1 MADAQFRL
9 AQLIEVGVGGVPLQF
24 LLARAADP
32 ARRLRIILFGRTAVA
47 ASLAVAGAR
56 SVLLPPGQRFAA
68 LDAAGVEGVVRLAE
82 GARAPRA
89 VAAYAAAD
97 GALAARLV
105 AETGAELLF
114 WPPDCVVPDG
124 FAERV
129 PDGTAEVLCLGRYR
143 LLTRR
148 GFEGLLEALL
158 VRVDAARRHAV
169 AAPVAVHGVDDMVL
183 AEGFWAAESDGT
195 ATWAWTGPQRT
206 ATVLLPP
213 LPPGRRRITLFFY
226 GAQLP
231 LSAEA
236 LRIAIDGQPAAAH
249 YVPAEAKIEC
259 DAPAAVP
266 GLCQVLQIRHARLA
280 ATSDGSRLIGVAL
293 HKVKCEAL

>member
-1 MADAQFRL
+1 MAEAHGRL
-9 AQLIEVGVGGVPLQF
+9 AQLIEVGAGGAPLQY

-32 ARRLRIILFGRTAVA
+32 ARRLRITLFGRTAIA
-47 ASLAVAGAR
+47 TSLAVAGAR
-56 SVLLPPGQRFAA
+56 SVLLPPGQRFAD
-68 LDAAGVEGVVRLAE
+68 LDADGVAGVVRLAE

-97 GALAARLV
+97 GALAARIA

-114 WPPDCVVPDG
+114 WPRDCAVPDG
-124 FAERV
+124 FAERGA
-129 PDGTAEVLCLGRYR
+129 DGTAEALGLGGHR
-143 LLTRR
+143 LLASP
-148 GFEGLLEALL
+148 GFEDLLEALL
-158 VRVDAARRHAV
+158 VRADAARRHAI

-183 AEGFWAAESDGT
+183 AEGCWPAESDGT

-206 ATVLLPP
+206 ATILLPP

-231 LSAEA
+231 LSAEV
-236 LRIAIDGQPAAAH
+236 LRIAIDGRPADAR

-259 DAPAAVP
+259 EAPAAVP
-266 GLCQVLQIRHARLA
+266 APCQVLQIRHARLA
-280 ATSDGSRLIGVAL
+280 ATADGSRLIGVAL
-293 HKVKCEAL
+293 HKVQCEAL